1 MVWFFHRNRQYL
13 RCEVR
18 TKRESP
24 RYEILLEYPDGT
36 VSVETFEDERS
47 LTARWNALQDHL
59 LQEGWDGPHGRPH

>member
-24 RYEILLEYPDGT
+24 RYEIVLEYPDGA
-36 VSVETFEDERS
+36 VSVEAFDDERG
-47 LTARWNALQDHL
+47 LRARWDALQQQ
-59 LQEGWDGPHGRPH
+59 LQHEGWDGPHGGHH